1 MQRKKLEFLSISAHL
16 PRSVSLY
23 KDARRLLR
31 DGRAGCSMGWA
42 RDDARSSVFLNT
54 TKKALEEVSEEW
66 KW

>member
-1 MQRKKLEFLSISAHL
+1 
-16 PRSVSLY
+16 
-23 KDARRLLR
+23 
-31 DGRAGCSMGWA
+31 MGWA